1 MMRVALLSYPMLFQR
16 LGGLQVQVR
25 ETLASLAE
33 LGVAARLFD
42 SNREKLRDFD
52 VIHVFG
58 AINGNHRIV
67 ESAKEAGRA
76 VVISPVLHPPFSK
89 RQGRTARFCDALT
102 GRLTNWEFHTSYRQV
117 RTALEKADAVIAL
130 GEAERDVI
138 VEGYG
143 LDPGRIRI
151 VPNGVARRFFDADGA
166 AFRRHSGIVGRF
178 ALQVASVSPYKNQLT
193 GIRALA
199 GDDIQYVMIG
209 GCAREH
215 RRYLD
220 QCLSAGTGKA
230 HYAGAFSADD
240 PLLASA
246 YAAAD
251 VFVLPSQSEVMPLVV
266 LEALAAGTPAV
277 MTRHSSLKLKD
288 AGPCVIEVDPQDM
301 NAISGA
307 VRGILEARPTKKS
320 CQALVADYS
329 WQTVAGKIKEIY
341 EYVAD

>member
-1 MMRVALLSYPMLFQR
+1 MRVALLSYPMLFQR
-16 LGGLQVQVR
+16 LGGLQVQMR

-42 SNREKLRDFD
+42 SNNEKLADFD

-67 ESAKEAGRA
+67 EAAKEADRA
-76 VVISPVLHPPFSK
+76 VAISPILNPPFSK
-89 RQGRTARFCDALT
+89 RQGRIARFCDSLT
-102 GRLTNWEFHTSYRQV
+102 GRLTNWEFHTSYRQI

-138 VEGYG
+138 VEGYDI
-143 LDPGRIRI
+143 DPTKVWII
-151 VPNGVARRFFDADGA
+151 PNGVARRFFDADGS
-166 AFRRHSGIVGRF
+166 AFRRHSGIAGRF

-199 GDDIQYVMIG
+199 SNDIQYVMIG
-209 GCAREH
+209 GCPREH

-220 QCLSAGTGKA
+220 QCLSAGNGKA
-230 HYAGAFSADD
+230 HYIGAFSADD

-251 VFVLPSQSEVMPLVV
+251 VLVLPSQSEVMPLVV

-277 MTRHSSLKLKD
+277 MTRHSSLKFED
-288 AGPCVIEVDPQDM
+288 AEPRVIEVDPQDG
-301 NAISGA
+301 NAIANA
-307 VRGILEARPTKKS
+307 VRKVLDQGPTKAS
-320 CQALVADYS
+320 CQALAADYS
-329 WQTVAGKIKEIY
+329 WQTVAEKIKEIY
-341 EYVAD
+341 EYI